1 MFVTADAV
9 YEVVL
14 MDDFFS
20 RAREELDR
28 ALMPQSS
35 FDVLRRVICFGG
47 GRALFYYIDGFVN
60 ENSMSKIFE
69 YVASVTSVE
78 ELGTNIPYIEL
89 DLVTDIRSLVTAVL
103 CGGAV
108 MLAEGRDCGT
118 VIDARTY
125 HARGISEPEKDK
137 VLRGPHD
144 GFGEVLINNTA
155 LIRRRVRCPE
165 LRMELM
171 RIGKR
176 TACDTV
182 IAYVEGVA
190 DERLVK
196 AVRERLAQM
205 KDIGAVN
212 LSAESISELLVR
224 RSVLNPFPKIRYTE
238 RPDAASAMLMEG
250 SVILMCDNTPSAMI
264 LPTSI
269 FDFLQESD
277 DYYFPPTVGT
287 YLRLVRLITL
297 LGSILLIPLWLVA
310 LDYADSLP
318 AWLGCVVPRDDYAM
332 PIVAQL
338 LLVEILVDGL
348 KLASLNTPDALSNSF
363 SVVAGLILGDFAV
376 EIGLLVPQVILLISF
391 TALAS
396 FAQPSYE
403 LGYAIKFVRILMIIL
418 ISFFRGWGFIAGVII
433 GLALIATNS
442 TVPGGRGYLYP
453 LIPFSAR
460 ALGRVFFRR
469 SLK

>member
-1 MFVTADAV
+1 MS
-9 YEVVL
+9 E
-14 MDDFFS
+14 FFS
-20 RAREELDR
+20 RACDELDR
-28 ALMPQSS
+28 SLMPTGS
-35 FDVLRRVICFGG
+35 FDMLRRVIRYGEG
-47 GRALFYYIDGFVN
+47 EAVFYYIDGFVS
-60 ENSMSKIFE
+60 ESSMSKVFE
-69 YVASVTSVE
+69 YVGSAASVNDF
-78 ELGTNIPYIEL
+78 GTNIPYIEL
-89 DLVTDIRSLVTAVL
+89 DAVTDTGTLVTAVL

-108 MLAEGRDCGT
+108 MLAQGSECGY

-125 HARGISEPEKDK
+125 RQRGVSEPEKDK

-155 LIRRRVRCPE
+155 LIRRRIRCPQ
-165 LRMELM
+165 LRMELF
-171 RIGKR
+171 RIGTK
-176 TACDTV
+176 TASDTV
-182 IAYVEGVA
+182 IAYVEGTA
-190 DERLVK
+190 DNRLVT
-196 AVRERLAQM
+196 AVRERLE
-205 KDIGAVN
+205 KIRGIGAVN
-212 LSAESISELLVR
+212 LSAESLGELLVKNR
-224 RSVLNPFPKIRYTE
+224 KLNPFPKIRYTE

-264 LPTSI
+264 LPTSF

-277 DYYFPPTVGT
+277 DFYFPPVVGT
-287 YLRLVRLITL
+287 YLRLVRLVTL
-297 LGSILLIPLWLVA
+297 LGSMFLIPLWLLA
-310 LDYADSLP
+310 LDYAAVLP
-318 AWLGCVVPRDDYAM
+318 EWLGCVVPKGEYAL

-348 KLASLNTPDALSNSF
+348 KLASLNTPDSLSNSF
-363 SVVAGLILGDFAV
+363 SVVAGLILGDFAI

-403 LGYAIKFVRILMIIL
+403 LGYAIKFVRIGMIIL
-418 ISFFRGWGFIAGVII
+418 ISMFGIWGFISGTLLGILLV
-433 GLALIATNS
+433 ATNS

-469 SLK
+469 RLK

>member
-1 MFVTADAV
+1 
-9 YEVVL
+9 
-14 MDDFFS
+14 MDDYFS
-20 RAREELDR
+20 YACAELDK
-28 ALMPQSS
+28 ALSPQSS
-35 FDVLRRVICFGG
+35 FDVLRRVIRFGG
-47 GRALFYYIDGFVN
+47 GQAVFYYIDGFVN
-60 ENSMSKIFE
+60 ESSMTKVFE
-69 YVASVTSVE
+69 YVASAE
-78 ELGTNIPYIEL
+78 NADALGTNLPYIEL
-89 DLVTDIRSLVTAVL
+89 DLVTDIRSLITSVL
-103 CGGAV
+103 SGGAV
-108 MLAEGRDCGT
+108 MLAEGRECGT
-118 VIDARTY
+118 VIDARIY

-155 LIRRRVRCPE
+155 LIRRRIRCPE
-165 LRMELM
+165 LRMELS
-171 RIGKR
+171 RVGNR

-182 IAYVEGVA
+182 IAYVEGIA
-190 DERLVK
+190 DERLVR
-196 AVRERLAQM
+196 AVRERLSQLS
-205 KDIGAVN
+205 DIGAVN
-212 LSAESISELLVR
+212 LSAESIGELLVR

-264 LPTSI
+264 LPTSF

-297 LGSILLIPLWLVA
+297 LGSILLIPLWMLS

-318 AWLGCVVPRDDYAM
+318 AWLGCVIPRGDYAL

-403 LGYAIKFVRILMIIL
+403 LGYAIKFVRMLMIIL
-418 ISFFRGWGFIAGVII
+418 ISFFRGWGFIVGVII
-433 GLALIATNS
+433 GIVLIATNS

-460 ALGRVFFRR
+460 GLGRVFFRR
-469 SLK
+469 RLK

>member
-1 MFVTADAV
+1 M
-9 YEVVL
+9 
-14 MDDFFS
+14 
-20 RAREELDR
+20 R
-28 ALMPQSS
+28 
-35 FDVLRRVICFGG
+35 G
-47 GRALFYYIDGFVN
+47 
-60 ENSMSKIFE
+60 
-69 YVASVTSVE
+69 
-78 ELGTNIPYIEL
+78 
-89 DLVTDIRSLVTAVL
+89 
-103 CGGAV
+103 
-108 MLAEGRDCGT
+108 
-118 VIDARTY
+118 
-125 HARGISEPEKDK
+125 GISEPEKDK

-269 FDFLQESD
+269 F
-277 DYYFPPTVGT
+277 
-287 YLRLVRLITL
+287 
-297 LGSILLIPLWLVA
+297 
-310 LDYADSLP
+310 
-318 AWLGCVVPRDDYAM
+318 
-332 PIVAQL
+332 
-338 LLVEILVDGL
+338 
-348 KLASLNTPDALSNSF
+348 
-363 SVVAGLILGDFAV
+363 
-376 EIGLLVPQVILLISF
+376 
-391 TALAS
+391 
-396 FAQPSYE
+396 
-403 LGYAIKFVRILMIIL
+403 
-418 ISFFRGWGFIAGVII
+418 
-433 GLALIATNS
+433 
-442 TVPGGRGYLYP
+442 
-453 LIPFSAR
+453 
-460 ALGRVFFRR
+460 
-469 SLK
+469 

>member
-1 MFVTADAV
+1 
-9 YEVVL
+9 
-14 MDDFFS
+14 
-20 RAREELDR
+20 
-28 ALMPQSS
+28 
-35 FDVLRRVICFGG
+35 
-47 GRALFYYIDGFVN
+47 
-60 ENSMSKIFE
+60 
-69 YVASVTSVE
+69 
-78 ELGTNIPYIEL
+78 
-89 DLVTDIRSLVTAVL
+89 
-103 CGGAV
+103 
-108 MLAEGRDCGT
+108 
-118 VIDARTY
+118 
-125 HARGISEPEKDK
+125 
-137 VLRGPHD
+137 
-144 GFGEVLINNTA
+144 
-155 LIRRRVRCPE
+155 
-165 LRMELM
+165 
-171 RIGKR
+171 
-176 TACDTV
+176 
-182 IAYVEGVA
+182 
-190 DERLVK
+190 
-196 AVRERLAQM
+196 
-205 KDIGAVN
+205 
-212 LSAESISELLVR
+212 
-224 RSVLNPFPKIRYTE
+224 
-238 RPDAASAMLMEG
+238 MEG

-318 AWLGCVVPRDDYAM
+318 AWLGCIVPRDDYAM